1 MKSPK
6 PKKEQPRLSEL
17 PERIRPELN
26 IEKWSIWQPANAR
39 TELRE
44 RIFERTIEASD
55 GSKVTAKLTVAPTT
69 KGNLTTRDQRVYYA
83 LNKQWRDR
91 GESTTFT
98 PFSMQRL

>member
-6 PKKEQPRLSEL
+6 PKKEQSRFSDL
-17 PERIRPELN
+17 PEKIRPELN
-26 IEKWSIWQPANAR
+26 IEKWAIWQPANAR

-44 RIFERTIEASD
+44 RVFERTIEAAD

-83 LNKQWRDR
+83 LNVQWLSLIHISEPTR
-91 GESTTFT
+91 
-98 PFSMQRL
+98 PY